1 MEAPLRRRSTLENGI
16 TAVLLVGITPP
27 LPIEAFCAHLHLN
40 VPSDEPRAG
49 QSATERQIPDCA
61 LSAVAGMVPAGT
73 G

>member
-1 MEAPLRRRSTLENGI
+1 MTS
-16 TAVLLVGITPP
+16 VLLVGIAPP